1 MSLQTATEPTRKS
14 PSVADLKV
22 WREYIETSRRL
33 GSMLASRLQTQ
44 SDLSMADYVVLLAL
58 TEAQRNT
65 VRSSELAQLIDWE
78 RSRLS
83 HHLGRMESRGLVRRL
98 KCAED
103 SRGAEITLTAEGAAL
118 FRRASASHLR
128 AVQELFVDALS
139 PDLLTKVD
147 EVSRALR
154 THLDPLPG

>member
-1 MSLQTATEPTRKS
+1 
-14 PSVADLKV
+14 
-22 WREYIETSRRL
+22 
-33 GSMLASRLQTQ
+33 
-44 SDLSMADYVVLLAL
+44 
-58 TEAQRNT
+58 
-65 VRSSELAQLIDWE
+65 
-78 RSRLS
+78 
-83 HHLGRMESRGLVRRL
+83 MESRGLVRRL

-139 PDLLTKVD
+139 ADLLTKVD

-154 THLDPLPG
+154 AHLDPLPS

>member
-1 MSLQTATEPTRKS
+1 VSVQTTSALGRKS
-14 PSVADLKV
+14 PSAADLKI

-44 SDLSMADYVVLLAL
+44 TDLSMADYAVLLAL
-58 TEAQRNT
+58 TEARGNT
-65 VRSSELAQLIDWE
+65 VRSSELAELIDWE

-83 HHLGRMESRGLVRRL
+83 HHLGRMESRGLVVRL
-98 KCAED
+98 KCVND
-103 SRGAEITLTAEGAAL
+103 SRGAEIALTPEGSAQ
-118 FRRASASHLR
+118 FRRASSSHLR

-139 PDLLTKVD
+139 PELLAKVD
-147 EVSRALR
+147 EVNRALR